1 MGSGERSHIR
11 NAYVAGYSGIAPAAA
26 ERKIMSDSFE
36 STHPAEIAPFVGK
49 HIIYTYA
56 NGWLYEMYFKNDR
69 TIDYRVHGG
78 MVGGRWVKGQEVHI
92 VRLAD
97 GVYKVSWNEPTGTC
111 VSVAYNLNENRAH
124 GATFFPR
131 WIELEPK
138 KIIGFQNEKIDLMR
152 QYREQG
158 RRIRFSSSTS
168 LPRSLSWK
176 IAAGMTRV
184 SSLRAG
190 ESASRLRHA
199 PKCVS

>member
-1 MGSGERSHIR
+1 MTD
-11 NAYVAGYSGIAPAAA
+11 P
-26 ERKIMSDSFE
+26 FE
-36 STHPAEIAPFVGK
+36 STRPAEIAPFVGK

-56 NGWLYEMYFKNDR
+56 NGWQYEMYFKNDR

-97 GVYKVSWNEPTGTC
+97 GVYKVSWHEPTGTC

-131 WIELEPK
+131 WIEEEPK

-152 QYREQG
+152 QYRDAGPTYPTMLVDEFADITFVEECG
-158 RRIRFSSSTS
+158 RDDESVIACAPED
-168 LPRSLSWK
+168 LPTGY
-176 IAAGMTRV
+176 ATRRNV
-184 SSLRAG
+184 G
-190 ESASRLRHA
+190 
-199 PKCVS
+199 